1 MPSGSKILV
10 VEDDL
15 NLGFLLMEFLE
26 GAGYQVKWCRDA
38 LAGLAQFKKQRVD
51 LCILDVMMP
60 GMDGFSLAKH
70 IFESDHRTPFLFL
83 TARLLKEDRLKG
95 YQLGAEDYITKPF
108 DEDELLCKIKVILRR
123 QKHALKKQLPA
134 QFQLGEF
141 LFDAQRQELI
151 RNGELQRITEKETAV
166 LQLLCQHKNQILRR
180 DEAVEQIYGK
190 NDYFLGR
197 SFDVFI
203 CRLRKLLTPDPNIS
217 IENVFKVGF
226 ILNVKEG
233 KGTTSNL

>member
-1 MPSGSKILV
+1 MHSRAKILV

-38 LAGLAQFKKQRVD
+38 LSGLAQFKQQPAD

-60 GMDGFSLAKH
+60 GMNGFSLAKH
-70 IFESDHRTPFLFL
+70 IFEAGHQTPFLFL
-83 TARLLKEDRLKG
+83 TARLLKEDRMKG
-95 YQLGAEDYITKPF
+95 YQIGAEDYITKPF

-123 QKHALKKQLPA
+123 QKQHPKKQIA
-134 QFQLGEF
+134 TQFQLGEF
-141 LFDAQRQELI
+141 FFDAQRQELI
-151 RNGELQRITEKETAV
+151 HKGKLQRITEKETAI

-180 DEAVEQIYGK
+180 EEAVEQIYGK
-190 NDYFLGR
+190 KDYFLGR

-203 CRLRKLLTPDPNIS
+203 CRLRKLLMPDPNIS

-233 KGTTSNL
+233 ETVRSQ